1 MIRVIKSNKNNILKQ
16 LQVILSQFEVHQ
28 TDEWIYV
35 NGDNPNYTLAI
46 FLDDYPKY
54 EILDQSNMAVE
65 TGEWTIEAAPTFSK
79 EWIKELAENIIDT
92 LEEI

>member
-1 MIRVIKSNKNNILKQ
+1 MKFIRVIKSSNILPTLKK
-16 LQVILSQFEVHQ
+16 LLPQVEIHQ
-28 TDEWIYV
+28 TDEWIYI
-35 NGDNPNYTLAI
+35 NGKNPNYTLAI

-79 EWIKELAENIIDT
+79 EWIKELADNIEDK
-92 LEEI
+92 LMEI